1 MTTWPADTAASP
13 APEQPAQ
20 TMGRAPHLPPVLATP
35 SGPSPAQAGTP
46 SAADPSAARVLAA
59 VTAQHR
65 SATELHLAFL
75 RQQAVLYGQLAALRP
90 QPEQSV
96 AAVEETVLDP
106 AAAPWLL
113 DHRPTW
119 TVPAMPMMSIADHLA
134 TTAARHSGRPVRAVR
149 DLRMRRWLPVPG
161 PVRLRTTVTG
171 PADRPTATLALWW
184 EANDPTLSRYA
195 DVTTAQI
202 ETGTWDTRRPER
214 FAPLTDPRTAPDPY
228 ESGELFH
235 GPGFQYLVAL
245 RTGAEGAS
253 GLLDADHGGIPH
265 GLLKPGLLDAAT
277 HVINQAGQGTSDTG
291 RPTGLL
297 GFPHRLARLRVFDP
311 LPKSGRIEVEA
322 RFSGFEDGQP
332 TTPVYDLQLCD
343 HGRVLVDFRLV
354 LMLLPAGAMT
364 RTAPGLR
371 RAYLRD
377 RQYVPEL
384 LLSTTA
390 GGTTTL
396 RRTDVE
402 ALDTPPGAV
411 AVLYG
416 LPPGPPGRDRLA
428 RIAAKEHVAR
438 RLAVHPGHVEVD
450 NELRTARTP
459 GDPAGAI
466 PAGTI
471 PLDVRWDRDTATV
484 TDGPEEKR
492 A

>member
-1 MTTWPADTAASP
+1 
-13 APEQPAQ
+13 
-20 TMGRAPHLPPVLATP
+20 MGRAPQLPPVLATP
-35 SGPSPAQAGTP
+35 SAPLPTQPGTSPTARPST
-46 SAADPSAARVLAA
+46 ARGLAA
-59 VTAQHR
+59 ITAQHR
-65 SATELHLAFL
+65 RTTELHLAFL
-75 RQQAVLYGQLAALRP
+75 RQQTGLYEQLAALRP
-90 QPEQSV
+90 HPEQLTT
-96 AAVEETVLDP
+96 AVEETVLDP
-106 AAAPWLL
+106 EAAPWLL

-119 TVPAMPMMSIADHLA
+119 TVPTMPMMSIVDHLA
-134 TTAARHSGRPVRAVR
+134 TATARHSGRPVRAIR
-149 DLRMRRWLPVPG
+149 DLRMRRWLPLPG

-171 PADRPTATLALWW
+171 PADRPTAALALWW
-184 EANDPTLSRYA
+184 EAKDPALSRYA

-235 GPGFQYLVAL
+235 GPSFQYLVAL
-245 RTGAEGAS
+245 RSGAEGSS
-253 GLLDADHGGIPH
+253 GILDADHGSVPH
-265 GLLKPGLLDAAT
+265 GLLQPGLLDAAT
-277 HVINQAGQGTSDTG
+277 HVIHQAGLGNPG
-291 RPTGLL
+291 VARPTGLL
-297 GFPHRLARLRVFDP
+297 GFPHRLAWLRVFEP

-332 TTPVYDLQLCD
+332 SMPVYDVQLCG
-343 HGRVLVDFRLV
+343 HERVLVDFQLV
-354 LMLLPAGAMT
+354 LVLLPVDAMT
-364 RTAPGLR
+364 RTAPTLR

-396 RRTDVE
+396 RRVDVE
-402 ALDTPPGAV
+402 ALDTPPGAA

-416 LPPGPPGRDRLA
+416 LPPGPPSRDQLA
-428 RIAAKEHVAR
+428 RIAAKEHAAR

-459 GDPAGAI
+459 ADPAGTI

-484 TDGPEEKR
+484 TDGPKEKL